1 MTEDRDFKKV
11 VRKRSAKTGES
22 YQTARRQVERHP
34 VRLSARVGALW
45 AHPAG
50 LVLGCIVEEGRII
63 RGMSVTVMAGDNV
76 VHKGTVA
83 SLRRGK
89 VDVDVVASGECG
101 IMLEPAFYGYVA
113 VEGDQP
119 GVEVIG
125 ALKPVVIGPTP
136 DRVIAI

>member
-22 YQTARRQVERHP
+22 YQTAKRQVERQP

-50 LVLGCIVEEGRII
+50 LVLGCIVDEGRIT
-63 RGMSVTVMAGDNV
+63 RGMPVTVMAGDDV
-76 VHKGTVA
+76 LHRGIVA

-89 VDVDVVASGECG
+89 EDQDVVTSGECG
-101 IMLEPAFYGYVA
+101 IMLEPAFNGYVP
-113 VEGDQP
+113 VEADEA
-119 GVEVIG
+119 GVETTD
-125 ALKPVVIGPTP
+125 ALEAVVIAPMP
-136 DRVIAI
+136 DRVIG